1 MVRRAEKGFSL
12 LELVIS
18 LIVFSIIV
26 SVWAGYEVQNS
37 KRELARRYIG
47 YFVATEHAIFTLQA
61 HLKSFNP
68 SLSVPLCNGDQFR
81 SLVRTASWRDIY
93 GSLNQN
99 QKNSL
104 LSSYLDPRVDYSKLE
119 LILSG
124 NAIVGVRIRDA
135 NMRSSLDT
143 RIQELVGSRYSN
155 GIFNFNATNYPYA
168 SVNCN

>member
-1 MVRRAEKGFSL
+1 MVRKSEKGFSL

-26 SVWAGYEVQNS
+26 SVWVGYEVQNS

-47 YFVATEHAIFTLQA
+47 YFVATEHAIFTLQSQ
-61 HLKSFNP
+61 LKSFNP

-93 GSLNQN
+93 GNLNPN
-99 QKNSL
+99 QKNAL

-119 LILSG
+119 LILTG
-124 NAIVGVRIRDA
+124 NSITGVRIRDA
-135 NMRSSLDT
+135 NIRSSLDG
-143 RIQELVGSRYSN
+143 IIGELAGSRYSN
-155 GIFNFNATNYPYA
+155 GIFNFNSTGYPYV
-168 SVNCN
+168 SINCN